1 MPMTQREFNK
11 RITMLD
17 KVNLI
22 KKDFKELLPEIEQDK
37 YIVMLGHCAYF
48 CKNKKEYRA
57 RNGRTK
63 AFKIKTLTEAEKI
76 MLDYLLKN
84 NVVPITVYRWFRVSK
99 VPEDIMTKL
108 RNGHICVKDAIRAST
123 NRLKQMQSNTGLIMI
138 EEINNVIAGL

>member
-1 MPMTQREFNK
+1 MTQREFNR
-11 RITMLD
+11 RISMLD

-37 YIVMLGHCAYF
+37 YIVMLSHIAYF
-48 CKNKKEYRA
+48 CNNGREYRA

-63 AFKIKTLTEAEKI
+63 AFKIKVLTEAERI

-84 NVVPITVYRWFRVSK
+84 KCVPITTYRWFRASK

-108 RNGHICVKDAIRAST
+108 RNGQVSIKEAIRSST
-123 NRLKQMQSNTGLIMI
+123 NRLKQKQSNTGLIVL